1 MTTKVCLLELRECM
15 YKVGISPLFVFFF
28 SCEGVCERNLVCCSK
43 CSGQFLWQAPVCV
56 CHKPDVLATCL
67 GGEAACFS
75 ISLLFVG
82 LPRFAPRRPQCEWHE
97 GAAFEAEAPTTAV
110 STAPLS
116 ALVYWQQQLKVWAKK
131 CCRTQGCRFNS
142 WLLRTLVRW
151 RVFEKQNS
159 CWDFGARW
167 RSIWSELIRSP
178 FQRCIST

>member
-1 MTTKVCLLELRECM
+1 MRGIWSAAVSA
-15 YKVGISPLFVFFF
+15 VGS
-28 SCEGVCERNLVCCSK
+28 SCGRRL
-43 CSGQFLWQAPVCV
+43 CV

-116 ALVYWQQQLKVWAKK
+116 ALVYWQQQLKV
-131 CCRTQGCRFNS
+131 
-142 WLLRTLVRW
+142 
-151 RVFEKQNS
+151 
-159 CWDFGARW
+159 
-167 RSIWSELIRSP
+167 
-178 FQRCIST
+178 